1 MRLHGRLQP
10 LLEVDSHDG
19 YETALLAILTESQR
33 QIFAARND
41 LDFAYPE
48 FEDHSTRI
56 VGPHGKS
63 KRYTMVV

>member
-1 MRLHGRLQP
+1 MQLK
-10 LLEVDSHDG
+10 SHVH
-19 YETALLAILTESQR
+19 Q
-33 QIFAARND
+33 
-41 LDFAYPE
+41 PE